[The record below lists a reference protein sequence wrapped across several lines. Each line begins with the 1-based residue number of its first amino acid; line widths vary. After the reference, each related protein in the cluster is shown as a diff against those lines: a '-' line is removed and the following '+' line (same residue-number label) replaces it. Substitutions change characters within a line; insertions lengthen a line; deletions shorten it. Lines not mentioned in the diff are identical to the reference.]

1 MTRETD
7 LQVHQP
13 GLEEQQV
20 SFLLSR
26 GRTVRSRLSQVV
38 DFVREPLVMEPT
50 QTHRA
55 SMHCNISVK
64 TLSGIVE
71 HQTLSGLVSS

>member
-13 GLEEQQV
+13 GLKEQQV

-26 GRTVRSRLSQVV
+26 GRAMRSRLSQVV
-38 DFVREPLVMEPT
+38 DFESPL
-50 QTHRA
+50 
-55 SMHCNISVK
+55 
-64 TLSGIVE
+64 
-71 HQTLSGLVSS
+71 